1 MPDCCSSAL
10 QEPAQNGV
18 VGAGMRTLPAPTI
31 ALTKFMLEP
40 EEVAALQE
48 QHGLST
54 LRRSCRRWLPRLP
67 CWPRPP
73 TSAFPVG

>member
-48 QHGLST
+48 QHGLSVEA
-54 LRRSCRRWLPRLP
+54 LMQALVAPAALLA
-67 CWPRPP
+67 RPP